1 MTYAYRTAP
10 FPHQHAEFEAT
21 RDREH
26 WGLWWEMGVAKT
38 KVVVDTASYLW
49 MTGKIDGVLVMAPS
63 GVHTQWVDDQIPEHA
78 PLQVLDSLDR
88 FVWYTSK
95 AGNKGFQA
103 EWQRFLKRPRA
114 AGLSVMTMTYD
125 SLMTEAGAHAAKAFL
140 TGRRVMLVLDE
151 TTVIKTPGA
160 KVTKRVLAMAKYAP
174 YRRVLN
180 GTPGTD
186 SPFEFYSQV
195 KALNPDAWK
204 ALGIADSQAF
214 QTYFGVFEKRQLKE
228 PRTITGNGGRK
239 WQMTHFDHLVAYKNL
254 EDMARIVLAH
264 GSRLLKRDVFPNL
277 PPKLYSK
284 VYFELTSKQR
294 KAYNDLRDEY
304 RTWLSGGDLVTA
316 ELAIVRL
323 TRLSQIC
330 SGYLPVDGDDE
341 PTALV
346 DPKDNPRIKLL
357 EDVIAD
363 IPGKFI
369 VWAKYNV
376 DIDLISALLRRL
388 GIVHVTWDGRTSEED
403 RRTGKHRFVEGDARA
418 FVAKASSSA
427 GRGLNLQVAD
437 TVVYYNNSFV
447 ADDRLQSEDRAHR
460 PGIHHPVKYI
470 DLIAQDTIDQKI
482 VDALRKKRE
491 TAAVVTGDSLADWI

>member
-1 MTYAYRTAP
+1 MTYAYRTEP

-21 RDREH
+21 RDLEH
-26 WGLWWEMGVAKT
+26 RGLWWEMGVAKT
-38 KVVVDTASYLW
+38 KVVVDTASWLW
-49 MTGKIDGVLVMAPS
+49 LTGKIDGVLVMAPS
-63 GVHTQWVDDQIPEHA
+63 GVHTQWVDDEIPKHA
-78 PLQVLDSLDR
+78 PLQVLDSLDK
-88 FVWYTSK
+88 FVWFTSK
-95 AGNKGFQA
+95 ASALYFQKA
-103 EWQRFLKRPRA
+103 WDKFLKRPRP

-125 SLMTEAGAHAAKAFL
+125 SLMTEAGAQAAKKFL
-140 TGRRVMLVLDE
+140 MSRRVLLVLDE
-151 TTVIKTPGA
+151 TTVIKTPGS

-195 KALNPDAWK
+195 KVLNPDAWK
-204 ALGIADSQAF
+204 PLGIDGADAF
-214 QTYFGVFEKRQLKE
+214 RTFFGVYEKRQLKE
-228 PRTITGNGGRK
+228 PKTVKGNGGRT
-239 WQMTHFDHLVAYKNL
+239 WQMTHFDHLVSYKNL
-254 EDMARIVLAH
+254 DEMARVVAAH

-284 VYFELTSKQR
+284 VYFDLTSRQR
-294 KAYNDLRDEY
+294 KAYDDLRDEY
-304 RTWLSGGDLVTA
+304 RTWLASGDLVTA
-316 ELAIVRL
+316 DLAIVRF

-330 SGYLPVDGDDE
+330 SGYLPVDGEDE

-346 DPKDNPRIKLL
+346 DPKDNPRINLL

-369 VWAKYNV
+369 VWGRYNV

-403 RRTGKHRFVEGDARA
+403 RRTGKQRFVEGDARA
-418 FVAKASSSA
+418 FVAKPSSSA

-470 DLIAQDTIDQKI
+470 DLIAQGTIDTKI

-491 TAAVVTGDSLADWI
+491 TAALVTGDSLADWL

>member
-1 MTYAYRTAP
+1 MTYAYRTEP
-10 FPHQHAEFEAT
+10 FPHQHSEFELT
-21 RDREH
+21 REREH

-38 KVVVDTASYLW
+38 KVVVDTASWLW

-78 PLQVLDSLDR
+78 PLQVLDSLDK
-88 FVWYTSK
+88 FVWFTSK
-95 AGNKGFQA
+95 ANNKGFQA
-103 EWQRFLKRPRA
+103 DWQRFLNRPRP
-114 AGLSVMTMTYD
+114 AGLSVLTMTYD
-125 SLMTEAGAHAAKAFL
+125 SLMTEAGAQAAKKFL
-140 TGRRVMLVLDE
+140 TTRRVLLVLDE

-195 KALNPDAWK
+195 KVLNPEAWK
-204 ALGIADSQAF
+204 HLGIDGSQAF
-214 QTYFGVFEKRQLKE
+214 KTYFGVFERRQNH
-228 PRTITGNGGRK
+228 THGG
-239 WQMTHFDHLVAYKNL
+239 HYDHLVSYKNL
-254 EDMARIVLAH
+254 ADMAAVVAAH

-284 VYFELTSKQR
+284 TYFNLTPRQQ
-294 KAYNDLRDEY
+294 KAYDDLRDEY

-316 ELAIVRL
+316 DLAIVRL

-330 SGYLPVDGDDE
+330 SGYLPADGEDE

-346 DPKDNPRIKLL
+346 DPKDNPRIKLM
-357 EDVIAD
+357 EDIIAD

-369 VWAKYNV
+369 VWARYNV

-403 RRTGKHRFVEGDARA
+403 RRTGKQRFVEGDARA
-418 FVAKASSSA
+418 FVAKPSSSA

-470 DLIAQDTIDQKI
+470 DLIAQGTIDTKI

-491 TAAVVTGDSLADWI
+491 TAALVTGDSLADWL